1 LITATLS
8 AGIGVLMIIVCC
20 FWRKFSSIKII
31 WKKETLHHQSV
42 EAFLIMNQKQGRR
55 HANCKKKKPL
65 EKNKTLYRRYSY
77 SDIKKMTNSFK
88 DKLGQG
94 GYGGVYKGKLQDGCF
109 VAVKVL
115 KELKGDGEEFINEV
129 ASISRTS
136 HVNIVTL
143 KGFCF
148 EGSNRALIYEFLR
161 NGSLEKFI
169 YNGNA
174 SNSDHQLGWQTLY
187 KIAIGIA

>member
-1 LITATLS
+1 M
-8 AGIGVLMIIVCC
+8 VIICC
-20 FWRKFSSIKII
+20 FKRQFSSIQII
-31 WKKETLHHQSV
+31 KFWKKETLIHKSV
-42 EAFLIMNQKQGRR
+42 EAFLKNHG
-55 HANCKKKKPL
+55 PL
-65 EKNKTLYRRYSY
+65 GIRRYSY
-77 SDIKKMTNSFK
+77 SDIKTMTNSFK

-148 EGSNRALIYEFLR
+148 EGSNRALIYKFLH

-169 YNGNA
+169 YKGNA
-174 SNSDHQLGWQTLY
+174 SNFDHQLGWETLY
-187 KIAIGIA
+187 KIAVGIA